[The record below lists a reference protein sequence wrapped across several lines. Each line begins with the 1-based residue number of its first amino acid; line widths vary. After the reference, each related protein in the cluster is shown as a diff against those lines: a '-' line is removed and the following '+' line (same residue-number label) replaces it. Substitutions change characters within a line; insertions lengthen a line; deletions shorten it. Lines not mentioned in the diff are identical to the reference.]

1 MSYNNERVQINKE
14 ITKIPKNK
22 KEGKYL
28 SAVENIVAKKLR
40 EKICTSNN
48 TNLHETSSS
57 VESTS
62 IIEHL
67 I

>member
-14 ITKIPKNK
+14 IIKQQQK

-28 SAVENIVAKKLR
+28 SAAEILLQRVGKEN
-40 EKICTSNN
+40 TSNN

-57 VESTS
+57 VKSTS